1 MMQKAAPLLLPLPP
15 LALTPAALLLRPLL
29 RLLDPRL
36 QVLIKLINLKIW
48 QNSCKFYTFLLKY
61 SFSNAPGDARRE
73 PPQNAPYARHQHVIF
88 GPTQ

>member
-1 MMQKAAPLLLPLPP
+1 MMEKAAPLLLPLPP

-48 QNSCKFYTFLLKY
+48 QNSCKFYTFY
-61 SFSNAPGDARRE
+61 
-73 PPQNAPYARHQHVIF
+73 
-88 GPTQ
+88 